1 MMTTSGKM
9 MNQTNLIL
17 KVCKQVAP
25 QYKFGY
31 YGDEDMIQE
40 AFIMAMKALPHF
52 DSSKAS
58 LSTFLTAHLHNKL
71 RTFKRDHYIRK
82 DFTCKYCNREDP
94 NCEHCQ
100 RKEWRHAAKKYI
112 MEPIDIDNVNTNS
125 EKNMRAHNDVL
136 ADVELHELTNIIN
149 NNLSIELRSDYIK
162 ILHGVYVPRKRRMII
177 ESEII
182 RILEQNGYYDD

>member
-1 MMTTSGKM
+1 MIKNETQRM
-9 MNQTNLIL
+9 L
-17 KVCKQVAP
+17 KVCRHVAP

-40 AFIMAMKALPHF
+40 AFIIAMKALPQF
-52 DSSKAS
+52 DESIAS
-58 LSTFLTAHLHNKL
+58 LETFLTTHLHNRL
-71 RTFKRDHYIRK
+71 RTFKRDHYVRR
-82 DFTCKYCNREDP
+82 DFTCKHCNRQDP
-94 NCEHCQ
+94 NCEYCQ
-100 RKEWRHAAKKYI
+100 RKTWKHAAKKYL
-112 MEPIDIDNVNTNS
+112 MEPIDIDNVNANS
-125 EKNMRAHNDVL
+125 EKNMRASTDVL

-149 NNLSIELRSDYIK
+149 KNLSIELRSDYIK